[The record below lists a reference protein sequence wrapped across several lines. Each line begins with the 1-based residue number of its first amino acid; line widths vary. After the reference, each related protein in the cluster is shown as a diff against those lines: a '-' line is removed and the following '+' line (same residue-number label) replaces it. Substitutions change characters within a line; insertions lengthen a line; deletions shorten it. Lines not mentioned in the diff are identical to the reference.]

1 MTDRERGN
9 QNAPKVDEKDVRSG
23 DGRSDS
29 GPRRVGDAR
38 RDHEADRNRRE
49 SELGTSWTSV
59 IFGWL
64 AALGAGL
71 ILSGIVGAIV
81 GAILGGNQGVG
92 QEAQSSGIASLVG
105 LLITLLLAFLIGGY
119 VAGRLAS
126 RSGLKHGILVPVL
139 SLLVIILLA
148 IIGAIVGS
156 SFIDQL
162 SGIALPQ
169 VPSNVQNQVP
179 QQGLGTILTAS
190 GILALLVPFIGGAL
204 GGLWGAKTGRNR
216 P

>member
-1 MTDRERGN
+1 MSDREGN
-9 QNAPKVDEKDVRSG
+9 TNAARVEEREVRS
-23 DGRSDS
+23 
-29 GPRRVGDAR
+29 AR
-38 RDHEADRNRRE
+38 TAGYVPLEEER
-49 SELGTSWTSV
+49 GTTWVSV
-59 IFGWL
+59 VLGWL

-71 ILSGIVGAIV
+71 ILSGIVGAVV
-81 GAILGGNQGVG
+81 GGILGALGVQGG
-92 QEAQSSGIASLVG
+92 TEGGIAGLVG
-105 LLITLLLAFLIGGY
+105 LLVTLLLAFLIGGY

-139 SLLVIILLA
+139 SLLTILVL
-148 IIGAIVGS
+148 AIVGAILGA

-162 SGIALPQ
+162 SGVALPQ
-169 VPSNVQNQVP
+169 VPSNVQNQIP

-190 GILALLVPFIGGAL
+190 GFAALLVPLIGGAL